1 MSECKYKPT
10 LSGENS
16 PTKKFRLHQRRRSS
30 QSSPSNQNRLAP
42 IVINDYDVP
51 RNGLGQLLYERIFR
65 IEREVRNLRQFE
77 IARLISGIVRGC
89 QIWRQSH
96 TSSRIVVISRVG
108 LCAVA
113 ASIVML
119 GTLNL
124 AKRTIIWKPTDNITV
139 MMMRQYR
146 CSHQYRHRH
155 HSHYCRYKSF
165 QTQNYPFFQC
175 VTPLLYPCKV
185 RDFFSKYSHYH

>member
-1 MSECKYKPT
+1 MCIQTDYTGS
-10 LSGENS
+10 
-16 PTKKFRLHQRRRSS
+16 KFSRKNFKLDQRGRSS
-30 QSSPSNQNRLAP
+30 QSSPSNKNQFAP
-42 IVINDYDVP
+42 TVIKDYDVP
-51 RNGLGQLLYERIFR
+51 RNGFGQLLYERIFR
-65 IEREVRNLRQFE
+65 IECEVRNLRQFE

-96 TSSRIVVISRVG
+96 TSTRIVVISRVW

-113 ASIVML
+113 TSIVML

-124 AKRTIIWKPTDNITV
+124 AKRTIIWKPINNIAV

-155 HSHYCRYKSF
+155 HSHYC
-165 QTQNYPFFQC
+165 
-175 VTPLLYPCKV
+175 
-185 RDFFSKYSHYH
+185 